1 MNKRVFT
8 VSQINSY
15 VGRIF
20 NGDYALK
27 HIYLK
32 GEVSNCKYHSSG
44 NIFFSLKDEHSTIRC
59 IMFRQDK
66 LQGLSFTLE
75 DGQMVIA
82 GGRIS
87 VFERDGVYQLYVKD
101 IELSGRGELYLRY
114 EQLKK
119 ELAEKGYFDFERKK
133 TLPMYPRKIGIVTA
147 STGAAIEDIKSVAGR
162 RNPFVQLYLYPAI
175 VQGAAAAPS
184 IAAGIRYF
192 DRTDVDVV
200 IIGRGGGSIE
210 DLWAFNER
218 IVADAIYSAQKVIV
232 SGTGHEIDMTIA
244 DYCADL
250 RAPTPSAACEQ
261 VIPDIGIILNQLNNY
276 YYEMNLKME
285 QKLLR
290 CRSDLELL
298 TRKLDAS
305 RPDRKLLEKKML
317 LSDMRKQLDRR
328 IEAKANMIAQTYRL
342 LVERISGL
350 NPAKRLQ
357 GGYAFA
363 QTTDYEP
370 ISSVVQLNEGEAFEL
385 IFSDGE
391 ALVTPERI
399 IKHEE

>member
-133 TLPMYPRKIGIVTA
+133 PLPMYPRKIGIVTA

-363 QTTDYEP
+363 QTTDSEP

>member
-133 TLPMYPRKIGIVTA
+133 PLPMYPRKIGIVTA

-328 IEAKANMIAQTYRL
+328 IEAKANMIAQTFRL

-363 QTTDYEP
+363 QTTDSEP

>member
-133 TLPMYPRKIGIVTA
+133 PLPMYPRKIGIVTA
-147 STGAAIEDIKSVAGR
+147 STGAAIEDIKSVAER

-175 VQGAAAAPS
+175 VQGTAAAPS

-363 QTTDYEP
+363 QTTDSEP

-391 ALVTPERI
+391 AFVTPERI

>member
-133 TLPMYPRKIGIVTA
+133 PLPMYPRKIGIVTA

-175 VQGAAAAPS
+175 VQGTAAAPS

-363 QTTDYEP
+363 QTTDSEP

>member
-133 TLPMYPRKIGIVTA
+133 PLPMYPRKIGIVTA

-192 DRTDVDVV
+192 DKTDVDVV